1 MYVYVCR
8 YFLQGRLVIIYL
20 SRAKITIIEI
30 FMRIVAIVVAVD
42 SFNYRNP
49 RLQSIQK
56 ALAIY

>member
-8 YFLQGRLVIIYL
+8 SFLQGRLVIIYL
-20 SRAKITIIEI
+20 SRAKIIIIEN

-49 RLQSIQK
+49 RLQSIQRH
-56 ALAIY
+56 